1 MLFEQRLRAGI
12 EAGTVTLM
20 VRRWARNKAIAGH
33 RYRTGTGMI
42 EVDAVEHVTED
53 DLTDADA
60 AQAGYEDRAALIADL
75 RGSEETPL
83 YRVRFHRVDE
93 PDPRTRLAESAELTE
108 KDVTDI
114 EARLTR
120 FDAANPH
127 GAWTAETLAAIA
139 AHPGRRAAELAA
151 ELGWDDLLVFKRNV
165 RKLKDLGLTLSLEVG
180 YRLSPRGQAYLERSG
195 RIR

>member
-42 EVDAVEHVTED
+42 EVDTVEAVTEA

-60 AQAGYEDRAALIADL
+60 AQAGYADRAALIAEL
-75 RGSEETPL
+75 RGDPGTPL

-93 PDPRTRLAESAELTE
+93 PDPRTRLAGNADLSE
-108 KDVTDI
+108 KDVI
-114 EARLTR
+114 GIGARLTR

-127 GAWTAETLAAIA
+127 GPWTAATLAAIA

-151 ELGWDDLLVFKRNV
+151 ELGWDDLPVFKRNV
-165 RKLKDLGLTLSLEVG
+165 RKLKELGLTLSLEVG
-180 YRLSPRGQAYLERSG
+180 YRLSPRGAAYLGRSG
-195 RIR
+195 RTP